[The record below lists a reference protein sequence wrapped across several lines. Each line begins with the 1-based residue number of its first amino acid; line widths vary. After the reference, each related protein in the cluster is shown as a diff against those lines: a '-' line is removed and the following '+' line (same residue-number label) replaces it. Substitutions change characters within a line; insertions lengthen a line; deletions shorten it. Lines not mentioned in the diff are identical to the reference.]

1 LIDINTLTA
10 TLFNGYYPMPD
21 YHERHLKIMLRIHI
35 QYSEHIN
42 RSDKRGLG
50 RLIMQ
55 DAQDISIEK
64 LEKNPV
70 FKQAIGR
77 DSRETIERRNHTP
90 LVCAVFGRPFTQLA
104 PDDAYTFITD
114 REARKSLPAIID
126 NRVQRVVDA
135 ASPDDAFKENYQKQ
149 RNIGVVFSGG
159 PAPGGHNVI
168 AGIFDA
174 AKKANPENRIYGFL
188 MGPEGIIENDV
199 MEIDAD
205 LVNQYRNLGGFTM
218 IKTGR
223 TKVDTAEK
231 MALSRET
238 CQALN
243 LSALVVVGGD
253 DSNTNAAFLAQEMF
267 ADSIQVIGV
276 PKTIDGDIQV
286 KDDRGQVLCAMSFG
300 FHTAA
305 RAFAN
310 SVGNLCTDS
319 SSDVKYWHI
328 CKVMGRVASHLAL
341 EVALQTH
348 ANIVPIGEE
357 LADYTDPQR
366 IQAAE
371 ALGETDYH
379 AYGMTLRN
387 LSRMI
392 CDGIV
397 RRAAVGKNY
406 GVIVIPEGI
415 LEFINEIQVF
425 IIKLNTIIADYN
437 KTHDK
442 DFHSAYPTLD
452 DKLDFLRRL
461 ARRLEEDGGI
471 PVWNRRD
478 DDLFNDIPDF
488 FQEGLLMERDSHGNF
503 QFSQVETD
511 KVILG
516 LVNDYL
522 NILKEEGLYKV
533 GIHKEV
539 YRKSMTKAGL
549 DPDAFGKVL
558 FRNDGKNDFLLI
570 RKSIISVKT
579 LKNALEDADLIQPTD
594 EIPAAVEKIYQK
606 SVPKFKTQTHFY
618 GYDGRGNDPTRF
630 DCNYTYNLGLT
641 VFSLVAN
648 GSTGQMAA
656 IKNLEKDFE
665 EWEPMGIP
673 IAPLMHLEERKGKLA
688 LVIEKSVVDIQSNAF
703 QVFKV
708 SREKW
713 LAANPA
719 DDDYRRPGP
728 IRFTGKSEENR
739 PITLVLNALK

>member
-1 LIDINTLTA
+1 
-10 TLFNGYYPMPD
+10 
-21 YHERHLKIMLRIHI
+21 
-35 QYSEHIN
+35 
-42 RSDKRGLG
+42 
-50 RLIMQ
+50 MQ
-55 DAQDISIEK
+55 DSTGNNLDSILNNSTIAK
-64 LEKNPV
+64 V
-70 FKQAIGR
+70 IGR
-77 DSRETIERRNHTP
+77 DNQETLERRNHSP
-90 LVCAVFGRPFTQLA
+90 QVCAVFEQPFTRLTPNTIYQ
-104 PDDAYTFITD
+104 FNID

-126 NRVQRVVDA
+126 NVVENVVA
-135 ASPDDAFKENYQKQ
+135 ETGPDDEFKSLYKKQ

-159 PAPGGHNVI
+159 PSPGGHNVI

-174 AKKANPENRIYGFL
+174 AKNANPQNRIYGFL
-188 MGPEGIIENDV
+188 LGPEGIIENDII
-199 MEIDAD
+199 EINAD
-205 LVNQYRNLGGFTM
+205 LVKQYRNLGGFTM

-223 TKVDTAEK
+223 TKIDSSEK
-231 MALSRET
+231 MTLSRET
-238 CQALN
+238 CKSLN
-243 LSALVVVGGD
+243 LDALVVIGGD

-267 ADSIQVIGV
+267 DDGVQVIGV

-286 KDDRGQVLCAMSFG
+286 KDDQGHVLCAMSFG

-305 RAFAN
+305 RAFAG

-348 ANIVPIGEE
+348 ANIMPIGEE

-366 IQAAE
+366 LKAAQE
-371 ALGETDYH
+371 AGETDYH

-387 LSRMI
+387 LSRLI

-425 IIKLNTIIADYN
+425 IIKLNTIIAGYN

-442 DFHSAYPTLD
+442 DFHTAYPYLE
-452 DKLDFLRRL
+452 DKLEFLRRL
-461 ARRLEEDGGI
+461 ARRLEEEGGI

-503 QFSQVETD
+503 QFSQVQTE
-511 KVILG
+511 KVLLG
-516 LVNDYL
+516 LVKDYL
-522 NILKEEGLYKV
+522 GILKEDGTYKI
-533 GIHKEV
+533 GIQAQV
-539 YRKSMTKAGL
+539 YQKVMTKAGL
-549 DPDAFGKVL
+549 DPDAYGENL
-558 FRNDGKNDFLLI
+558 FRNYGQDPFLLVQ
-570 RKSIISVKT
+570 KSIISVKT
-579 LKNALEDADLIQPTD
+579 LKSALGEAGLINND
-594 EIPAAVEKIYQK
+594 DGIPAAVEKIYQK
-606 SVPKFKTQTHFY
+606 SVPKFKTQSHFY

-656 IKNLEKDFE
+656 IKNLEQDFE
-665 EWEPMGIP
+665 SWEPIGIP

-688 LVIEKSVVDIQSNAF
+688 LVIEKSVVDIQSTAF
-703 QVFKV
+703 QVFKA

-713 LAANPA
+713 LAASEA
-719 DDDYRRPGP
+719 GDDYRRPGP
-728 IRFTGKSEENR
+728 IRFTGSSEEDR
-739 PITLVLNALK
+739 PITLVLNAI